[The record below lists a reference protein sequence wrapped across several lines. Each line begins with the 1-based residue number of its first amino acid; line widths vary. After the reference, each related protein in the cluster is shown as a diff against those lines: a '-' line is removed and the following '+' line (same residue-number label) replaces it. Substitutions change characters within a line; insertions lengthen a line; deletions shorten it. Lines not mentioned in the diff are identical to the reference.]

1 MRDIPIRLPHRP
13 GIPIRSLP
21 VLLAAILLALPALPV
36 FAQGGVDDPFAEI
49 VDVRVINLE
58 VVVEEDGERVH
69 GLGPKDFV
77 LEVDGQEVPIEY
89 FTEVR
94 GGTAL
99 MRETEQADA
108 TVPALAPGEPVG
120 TSYLVFLDEYWSKRP
135 DRDFALKG
143 LIEDLPNLA
152 PEDRMAIV
160 AFDGRQVD
168 LLANW
173 TGSVESLTRTLQR
186 AMTRPSYGLQ
196 RVTEQTLFGAQSDLE
211 ARGLTLGEGLNPDDP
226 TRFDFVLSIE
236 EEQFARK
243 IAEQVERSVM
253 AASSTLRSFAQPRG
267 RKVMLLYSG
276 GWPYDPA
283 RWVVPDVGRNILS
296 ADVPTP
302 DELMLPLAETAN
314 RLGYTLY
321 TIDVPGLEAFSVDPS
336 ETLLSGDLD
345 DQLAVA
351 ENRRFIGND
360 RERTEEATLRELAD
374 LTGGQAMINGLRDDA
389 FRRVV
394 ADTRSYYW
402 LGFTPQWKGD
412 DSSHEVEVKVR
423 EKGMKVRSRENFSD
437 LSRSTE
443 VGMMVESALRFGN
456 PPAEMPLRAEV
467 GRGSRAG
474 WGTRAVPLAVAIPV
488 DALTFLPVADGYV
501 ADAEIRIAVLD
512 EEGVSSDIPVVP
524 LKLKLPGPPPE
535 GKFVPWKTEL
545 KMRNMRHDLVVSIYD
560 KASGRILSTKL
571 VVPEK

>member
-1 MRDIPIRLPHRP
+1 MRDIPLLDL
-13 GIPIRSLP
+13 PIRSFLALLIP
-21 VLLAAILLALPALPV
+21 LLLAAPA
-36 FAQGGVDDPFAEI
+36 FGQGGVDDPFAEV

-58 VVVEEDGERVH
+58 VVVERDGERVH
-69 GLGPKDFV
+69 GLAPEDFV
-77 LEVDGQEVPIEY
+77 LQVDGQEVPIEY

-99 MRETEQADA
+99 MRETEQTDA

-120 TSYLVFLDEYWSKRP
+120 TSYLVFLDEYWSRRP
-135 DRDFALKG
+135 DRDYALKG

-173 TGSVESLTRTLQR
+173 TGSVENLTRTLQR
-186 AMTRPSYGLQ
+186 AMTRPTYGLQ

-211 ARGLTLGEGLNPDDP
+211 ARGLTLEEGLVQDGPKGLTSRD
-226 TRFDFVLSIE
+226 RFDFVLSIE

-253 AASSTLRSFAQPRG
+253 AAGSTLRSFAQPRG

-283 RWVVPDVGRNILS
+283 RWVVPDIGRNILS

-336 ETLLSGDLD
+336 ETILSGDLD

-351 ENRRFIGND
+351 ENRRFIGTD
-360 RERTEEATLRELAD
+360 RERTEEATLRELAA

-412 DSSHEVEVKVR
+412 DSSHEVEVRVR
-423 EKGMKVRSRENFSD
+423 DKGMKVRSRENFSD

-443 VGMMVESALRFGN
+443 VSMMVESALRFGN

-545 KMRNMRHDLVVSIYD
+545 KMRNMRHDLVVSVYD

-571 VVPEK
+571 AVPEK